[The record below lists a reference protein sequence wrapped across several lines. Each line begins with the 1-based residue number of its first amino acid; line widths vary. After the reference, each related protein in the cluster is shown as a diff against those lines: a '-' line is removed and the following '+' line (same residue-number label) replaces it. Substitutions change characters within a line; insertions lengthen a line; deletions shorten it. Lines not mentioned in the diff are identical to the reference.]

1 MPSCFI
7 QVRLNGER
15 YESVDHREC
24 DPQGLTTRLLGLIV
38 GYPGENYSEAVQ
50 LRLGPREITKVL
62 FLSNRSEQYNGTRI
76 FGKGSQSTGYVR
88 RITEIAVTGHD
99 RRIKVDPFAFRELR
113 AQGYSRWVCHQLCNH
128 YPERKEQRCPLH
140 ARAA

>member
-1 MPSCFI
+1 M
-7 QVRLNGER
+7 
-15 YESVDHREC
+15 DHREC
-24 DPQGLTTRLLGLIV
+24 DPQDLTTRLLGLIV

-50 LRLGPREITKVL
+50 LRLGLREIAKAL

-76 FGKGSQSTGYVR
+76 FGKGSQSTGY
-88 RITEIAVTGHD
+88 D
-99 RRIKVDPFAFRELR
+99 SRIKVDPFAFRELR

-128 YPERKEQRCPLH
+128 YPERIEQRCPLH